1 MLQGVGAGVVFS
13 HKHWI
18 RCRFDNT
25 KSTIRT
31 DRPRVVCYCAML
43 YGPGITQESPDSEFD
58 QIYPHRSPETNIT
71 TTSKTVLV
79 KGWRGGGGIS
89 HLQSHPRSAQ
99 RVADGGM
106 MYRGGQDL

>member
-58 QIYPHRSPETNIT
+58 QIYSHRSPETNIT
-71 TTSKTVLV
+71 TTLKTVLV
-79 KGWRGGGGIS
+79 KVEGGWWNFAPSESSPQR
-89 HLQSHPRSAQ
+89 PARS
-99 RVADGGM
+99 RRRNDV
-106 MYRGGQDL
+106 